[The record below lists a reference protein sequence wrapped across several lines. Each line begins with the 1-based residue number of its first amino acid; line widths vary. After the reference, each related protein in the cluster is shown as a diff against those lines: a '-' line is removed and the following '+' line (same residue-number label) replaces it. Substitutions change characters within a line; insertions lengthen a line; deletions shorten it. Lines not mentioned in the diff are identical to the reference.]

1 MKHWCYYARVVSYL
15 ERIEARQAKN
25 TPTGAYL
32 VWRDED
38 GSPWMVAGPDI
49 DWFRG
54 DGPVPDIVGLRPSVK
69 DRSMPKTESRT
80 QQPRARQAEP
90 RTQVTGQHM
99 TKGQPVMTRQQ
110 VTGQQVTGQQAT
122 GQQATGQQATG
133 QQAMSRQQVTE
144 ATCISQQDRHVTNAS
159 GQKKANKR
167 RTHFL
172 KTAQK
177 RSNQLKSAQTFSPRG
192 KKQRRGRQSTVTRAP
207 IPISSHRVTC
217 KPSRA
222 AAACLDKPPLSG
234 RDKQDFVSMRSVH
247 KGFAQNLNR
256 VSGMNESTRGFLTT
270 LSFSIRLLSRA
281 AALADLL
288 LPDILTVNVENSD
301 GFLNGRGLAD
311 DVIDAELNLL
321 TDGAIPTDCIDENDK
336 DFLTIFPYLAPP
348 H

>member
-15 ERIEARQAKN
+15 ERIEARQATN
-25 TPTGAYL
+25 TPTGAYR

-90 RTQVTGQHM
+90 RTQVTGQ
-99 TKGQPVMTRQQ
+99 
-110 VTGQQVTGQQAT
+110 
-122 GQQATGQQATG
+122 QATGQQATG

-159 GQKKANKR
+159 GQKKGEQ
-167 RTHFL
+167 
-172 KTAQK
+172 KTYTFSEN
-177 RSNQLKSAQTFSPRG
+177 RSKALKSAQTFSPRG
-192 KKQRRGRQSTVTRAP
+192 KKQSRGRQSTVTRAP

-234 RDKQDFVSMRSVH
+234 RDRQDFVSMRSVH
-247 KGFAQNLNR
+247 KGCAQNLNR

-321 TDGAIPTDCIDENDK
+321 TDGAIPPDCIDENDK
-336 DFLTIFPYLAPP
+336 DFLTIFPYLAAP